1 MLPPL
6 VPDLSHGP
14 CSLTHDRSQGARPLP
29 AQPARIPVKLHKQVA
44 LIRTADPVLTE
55 ELLARKTLA
64 RMVAGRLSD
73 TVLLVR
79 AEEEE
84 GILEEL
90 RRMGHTPRVVR

>member
-1 MLPPL
+1 M
-6 VPDLSHGP
+6 
-14 CSLTHDRSQGARPLP
+14 RSSA
-29 AQPARIPVKLHKQVA
+29 ARIPVKLHKNVS
-44 LIRTADPVLTE
+44 LIRTADPILAE

-64 RMVAGRLSD
+64 RLVAGRLSE

-84 GILEEL
+84 AVIEEL